1 MVFNKAGLQTGRF
14 WVPTA
19 IAGGTG
25 PLIVGVNGAQQ
36 TMGSWRALVK
46 FFVARGWRVL
56 LFDFPGQ
63 GRGRIIEGGPDVS
76 LDEQVEITRAVIDSI
91 SATAPVN
98 LIGGSWGAVVGAATA
113 ARHPARVRQLVLGSF
128 RTAPNPV
135 ILDMAARGRRYIEE
149 GNLGQLADLFVQGFG
164 RGLPE
169 SRRQQIY
176 RQIADL
182 AADQA
187 ANLHALSFLFADGSD
202 ISRHVD
208 LRQITARTLII
219 NGALDPIVDTDNLAH
234 AASLVPDCR
243 TLLVPQAGHFLHNEL
258 PVLLAVYERF
268 FAGGDPT
275 LEMIVEEEALRNG
288 PPMFAA

>member
-1 MVFNKAGLQTGRF
+1 MFSKSVMQTGRF
-14 WVPTA
+14 GVPTA
-19 IAGGTG
+19 IAGDSG

-36 TMGSWRALVK
+36 TMGSRRAVVK
-46 FFVARGWRVL
+46 FFVPRGWRVL
-56 LFDFPGQ
+56 VFDFPGQ

-91 SATAPVN
+91 SPAAPVI

-128 RTAPNPV
+128 RTAPNPA

-149 GNLGQLADLFVQGFG
+149 GDLGQLADLFVEGFG
-164 RGLPE
+164 RGLPGA
-169 SRRQQIY
+169 RQEQIY

-182 AADQA
+182 TTDQA
-187 ANLHALSFLFADGSD
+187 ANLYALSFLFADGSD

-234 AASLVPDCR
+234 AATLVPDCR
-243 TLLVPQAGHFLHNEL
+243 ALLVPQAGHFLHNEL
-258 PVLLAVYERF
+258 PALLAVYEHF
-268 FAGGDPT
+268 FAGGNPT
-275 LEMIVEEEALRNG
+275 LEMMVADESLLAST
-288 PPMFAA
+288 

>member
-1 MVFNKAGLQTGRF
+1 MFDKSAVETGRF
-14 WVPTA
+14 LVPTA
-19 IAGGTG
+19 IAGHSG
-25 PLIVGVNGAQQ
+25 PLLVGVNGAQQ

-46 FFVARGWRVL
+46 FFVPRGWRVL
-56 LFDFPGQ
+56 VFDFPGQ
-63 GRGRIIEGGPDVS
+63 GRGRILEGGPDVS
-76 LDEQVEITRAVIDSI
+76 LDEQIEITRAVIDSV
-91 SATAPVN
+91 SPSAPVN

-113 ARHPARVRQLVLGSF
+113 ARHPSRIRQLVLGSF
-128 RTAPNPV
+128 RTAPNPA

-149 GNLGQLADLFVQGFG
+149 RDLGQLADLFVEGFG

-182 AADQA
+182 TADQA

-219 NGALDPIVDTDNLAH
+219 NGALDPIVDPGNLAH
-234 AASLVPDCR
+234 AARLIPDCR
-243 TLLVPQAGHFLHNEL
+243 ALLVPQAGHFLHNEM
-258 PVLLAVYERF
+258 PALLAVYEHF

-275 LEMIVEEEALRNG
+275 LEMI
-288 PPMFAA
+288 AA